1 MTAYNFITLVK
12 YGGANAGLEGKDIN
26 AFATFRQIKEAGYT
40 VNKGAKGISIF
51 CGYQEKKDSDK
62 PVPVYACVFDIADT
76 NAMQDTEFI
85 NWLRT
90 EAKPVDNMQTINT
103 KIMAKTLAGIGAK

>member
-12 YGGANAGLEGKDIN
+12 YGGTNAGLEGKSDIN
-26 AFATFRQIKEAGYT
+26 AFATFRQIKESGYA

-62 PVPVYACVFDIADT
+62 PVPIYACVFDIADT
-76 NAMQDTEFI
+76 NAMQDTDFI
-85 NWLRT
+85 SWLKT
-90 EAKPVDNMQTINT
+90 EAKPVDSIQDVNN
-103 KIMAKTLAGIGAK
+103 KIMATV